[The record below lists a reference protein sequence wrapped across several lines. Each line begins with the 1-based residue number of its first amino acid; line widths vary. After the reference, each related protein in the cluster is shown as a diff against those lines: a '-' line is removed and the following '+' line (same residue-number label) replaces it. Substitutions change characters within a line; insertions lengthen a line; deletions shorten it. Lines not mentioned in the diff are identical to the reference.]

1 MRFRNRHEVAALLAR
16 ALARYRGP
24 DAVVLGVPRG
34 GVPMAGLIA
43 TALGADL
50 DVVLVRKLRAPAQ
63 PELAIGAVDEQ
74 GHVVQEPYLEQIA
87 SPEYVREEVR
97 AQLDVLR
104 ARRARYTQAR
114 PPVPLNGRTAILVD
128 DGLATGATM
137 LAAVRAVRAQGPR
150 RVVVAVGV
158 APPDTL
164 AAIEAEADEVVCLHA
179 PRGFDAVG
187 AFYEDFSP
195 VTDDMVVETL
205 KGTTETN
212 NRGEETQL

>member
-16 ALARYRGP
+16 ELARYRGP

-74 GHVVQEPYLEQIA
+74 GHVVQEPYLEQMA
-87 SPEYVREEVR
+87 SPDYLRDEVR
-97 AQLDVLR
+97 TQQDVLR

-114 PPVPLNGRTAILVD
+114 PPVPLKDRTAILVD

-137 LAAVRAVRAQGPR
+137 LAAVRAVRARGP

-164 AAIEAEADEVVCLHA
+164 AAIEAEADEVICLHA

-205 KGTTETN
+205 KGTPT
-212 NRGEETQL
+212 RGEETQP

>member
-1 MRFRNRHEVAALLAR
+1 MMFRNRHDAAAQLAR
-16 ALARYRGP
+16 RLACYRGP
-24 DAVVLGVPRG
+24 GTVVLGVPRG
-34 GVPMAGLIA
+34 GVPMAGVVA
-43 TALGADL
+43 AALQADL

-74 GHVVQEPYLEQIA
+74 GRVVQQPYLDQMA
-87 SPEYVREEVR
+87 SPEYLRDEVR
-97 AQLDVLR
+97 AQHDVLR
-104 ARRARYTQAR
+104 ARRERYTLAR
-114 PPVPLNGRTAILVD
+114 PPIPLNDRTVILVD

-150 RVVVAVGV
+150 RVIVAVGV

-164 AAIEAEADEVVCLHA
+164 AAIEAEADEIVCLHA

-205 KGTTETN
+205 KTTTETTSK
-212 NRGEETQL
+212 GEETHL

>member
-1 MRFRNRHEVAALLAR
+1 MMRFRNRHEAAALLAR
-16 ALARYRGP
+16 QLAPYRGP
-24 DAVVLGVPRG
+24 DTVVLGVPRG
-34 GVPMAGLIA
+34 GVPMAGVIA
-43 TALGADL
+43 RALEADL

-74 GHVVQEPYLEQIA
+74 GHVVQEPYLEQMA
-87 SPEYVREEVR
+87 SADYVRGEVR
-97 AQLDVLR
+97 TQQEVLR

-114 PPVPLNGRTAILVD
+114 PPVPLKDRTAILVD

-158 APPDTL
+158 APRDTL
-164 AAIEAEADEVVCLHA
+164 AAIEAEADEVTCLHA
-179 PRGFDAVG
+179 PRTFDAVG

-205 KGTTETN
+205 TDTPGTGKET
-212 NRGEETQL
+212 